1 VADFYVRTGT
11 VAANDCC
18 TTRTWKNRACPRS
31 SVSPVTRVY
40 EQCHFSSNM
49 TTKPRS
55 TQELPI
61 SHKTRKLNQKTENMI
76 LTTIAHGGPS
86 KRSLQQNS
94 SVHSASVPAKKRRR
108 TIIKSISIKPSDY
121 VQSAFKANGFAID
134 AIKKDAEAMFS
145 IPTQEMIEAYKPE
158 ILDAVRKN
166 DLQKVKELHKAGI
179 LTINGCNKFGE
190 STLHLACRRGYTD
203 IVRYFLDEVKV
214 DVNLRDDYY
223 RTPLHDACW
232 TIAPEFDLVELLMS
246 RAPHQLLMQDVRGF
260 TPFDY
265 VRGEHNGK
273 WLRFLW
279 ERKANLRPLDK
290 PNTDDISTAFALASL
305 RK

>member
-1 VADFYVRTGT
+1 
-11 VAANDCC
+11 
-18 TTRTWKNRACPRS
+18 
-31 SVSPVTRVY
+31 
-40 EQCHFSSNM
+40 M

-166 DLQKVKELHKAGI
+166 DLQKVLCI
-179 LTINGCNKFGE
+179 LLADEDTPILFAIFSMKSK
-190 STLHLACRRGYTD
+190 STSICGTTTTALLFTM
-203 IVRYFLDEVKV
+203 
-214 DVNLRDDYY
+214 
-223 RTPLHDACW
+223 
-232 TIAPEFDLVELLMS
+232 LVG
-246 RAPHQLLMQDVRGF
+246 QLL
-260 TPFDY
+260 PSSI
-265 VRGEHNGK
+265 
-273 WLRFLW
+273 W
-279 ERKANLRPLDK
+279 
-290 PNTDDISTAFALASL
+290 SSCS
-305 RK
+305 